1 MKKFATGNKL
11 SVTLFFL
18 VWSLLF
24 SFWVSAAT
32 PNEITVSAAASL
44 KNAFEDIGK
53 AFEAQNKG
61 IKIYFNFGAS
71 GDLKRQIE
79 GGAPVDVFASAAQRE
94 IDDLERQGGL
104 VAGTR
109 HNFAGNE
116 IVLARPSSSTIQ
128 LKSFNDL
135 TKQEVKK
142 IAIGNPLSVPVG
154 MYAEQVLK
162 YFGAWEGIKDKL
174 VFGESVR
181 QVLDYVAR
189 GEVDAGI
196 VFSTD
201 ALVRPKD
208 VTVVMKAP
216 EGSHLAVIY
225 PIAIV
230 KNTKNEKV
238 AKGFV
243 DFVMSDNAKR
253 ILEKYGFKVFVASK

>member
-1 MKKFATGNKL
+1 MKRFVMVAKYFVASICL
-11 SVTLFFL
+11 VCTLFSWTIF
-18 VWSLLF
+18 
-24 SFWVSAAT
+24 AAT
-32 PNEITVSAAASL
+32 PNEITISAAASL
-44 KNAFEDIGK
+44 KNAFEDMGK
-53 AFEAQNKG
+53 AFEGKNRSVKV
-61 IKIYFNFGAS
+61 YFNFGAS

-94 IDDLERQGGL
+94 MDDLERQGGL

-109 HNFAGNE
+109 RNFAGNE

-142 IAIGNPLSVPVG
+142 IAIGNPPSVPAG

-162 YFGAWEGIKDKL
+162 HFSVWETIKDKL

-201 ALVRPKD
+201 ALVRSKD
-208 VTVVMKAP
+208 VAVVMKAP
-216 EGSHLAVIY
+216 EGSHVAVIY

-230 KNTKNEKV
+230 KNTKNERL
-238 AKGFV
+238 AKNFV
-243 DFVMSDNAKR
+243 DWVTSDNGRR
-253 ILEKYGFKVFVASK
+253 ILEKYGFKGSVASK

>member
-1 MKKFATGNKL
+1 MKQFVLVAKFFAV
-11 SVTLFFL
+11 SVCLVCTLFS
-18 VWSLLF
+18 WSVF
-24 SFWVSAAT
+24 AAA
-32 PNEITVSAAASL
+32 PKEITVSAAASL

-53 AFEAQNKG
+53 AFEAKNRGVKV
-61 IKIYFNFGAS
+61 YFNFGAS

-94 IDDLERQGGL
+94 MDDLERQGGT

-109 HNFAGNE
+109 RNFAGNE
-116 IVLARPSSSTIQ
+116 IVLARPSAFTIQ
-128 LKSFNDL
+128 IKSFVDL
-135 TKQEVKK
+135 TKQEMKR
-142 IAIGNPLSVPVG
+142 IAIGNPPSVPAG

-162 YFGAWEGIKDKL
+162 YFGVWETIKDKL

-201 ALVRPKD
+201 ALVRSKD
-208 VTVVMKAP
+208 VVVVVKAP
-216 EGSHLAVIY
+216 EGSHVAVVY

-230 KNTKNEKV
+230 KNTKNEML
-238 AKGFV
+238 AKNFV
-243 DFVMSDNAKR
+243 DWVTSDNGRR
-253 ILEKYGFKVFVASK
+253 ILEKYGFKGSVASK

>member
-1 MKKFATGNKL
+1 VKRFVIVAKLFVASTCLVCFLLSWSVFA
-11 SVTLFFL
+11 
-18 VWSLLF
+18 
-24 SFWVSAAT
+24 AA
-32 PNEITVSAAASL
+32 PNEIIVSAAASL

-53 AFEAQNKG
+53 AFEAKNRGVKV
-61 IKIYFNFGAS
+61 YFNFGAS

-94 IDDLERQGGL
+94 MDDLERQGSL

-109 HNFAGNE
+109 RNFAGNE
-116 IVLARPSSSTIQ
+116 IVLARSSASTIQ
-128 LKSFNDL
+128 LKSFGDL
-135 TKQEVKK
+135 TKQEMKR
-142 IAIGNPLSVPVG
+142 IAIGNPSSVPAG

-162 YFGAWEGIKDKL
+162 HFGVWETIKDKL

-201 ALVRPKD
+201 ALVRSKD
-208 VTVVMKAP
+208 VVVAMKAP
-216 EGSHLAVIY
+216 EGSHVAVIY

-230 KNTKNEKV
+230 KNTKNERL
-238 AKGFV
+238 AKDFV
-243 DFVMSDNAKR
+243 DWVTSVNGRR
-253 ILEKYGFKVFVASK
+253 ILEKYGFKGSVAFK

>member
-1 MKKFATGNKL
+1 MTKLVTGIKLFAA
-11 SVTLFFL
+11 SICL
-18 VWSLLF
+18 VCFLF
-24 SFWVSAAT
+24 SWDVNAAA
-32 PNEITVSAAASL
+32 PNEITVSAATSL

-53 AFEAQNKG
+53 TFETQNKG
-61 IKIYFNFGAS
+61 VKVYFNFSAS

-94 IDDLERQGGL
+94 MDDLERHGGL

-109 HNFAGNE
+109 RNFAGNE
-116 IVLARPSSSTIQ
+116 MVLVRPSTSTIQ
-128 LKSFNDL
+128 LKSFVDL
-135 TKQEVKK
+135 TRQEIKK
-142 IAIGNPLSVPVG
+142 VAIGNPSSVPAG

-162 YFGAWEGIKDKL
+162 YFSIWEGIKGKL
-174 VFGESVR
+174 IFGESVR

-201 ALVRPKD
+201 AFVRSKD
-208 VTVVMKAP
+208 VVVIMKAP
-216 EGSHLAVIY
+216 EGSHVAVVY

-238 AKGFV
+238 AKGFL
-243 DFVMSDNAKR
+243 DFVMSDNGRK
-253 ILEKYGFKVFVASK
+253 ILEKYGFKGSAASK

>member
-1 MKKFATGNKL
+1 MKKFLKGI
-11 SVTLFFL
+11 TLLMAISCL
-18 VWSLLF
+18 VSPLF
-24 SFWVSAAT
+24 SFGVFAA

-53 AFEAQNKG
+53 AFESQKGG
-61 IKIYFNFGAS
+61 IKVYSNFGSS

-94 IDDLERQGGL
+94 MDDLERQGIL
-104 VAGTR
+104 APGTR
-109 HNFAGNE
+109 RNFAGNE
-116 IVLARPSSSTIQ
+116 IVLARPSTSNVQ

-142 IAIGNPLSVPVG
+142 IAIGNPPSVPAG

-162 YFGAWEGIKDKL
+162 YFRVWEGIKDKF

-201 ALVRPKD
+201 AMARSKD
-208 VTVVMKAP
+208 VAVVMKAP
-216 EGSHLAVIY
+216 AGSHVAVVY

-230 KNTKNEKV
+230 RNTKNEKV
-238 AKGFV
+238 AKDFV
-243 DFVMSDNAKR
+243 DFVTSDVGKR
-253 ILEKYGFKVFVASK
+253 ILEKYGFKVSGNIK

>member
-1 MKKFATGNKL
+1 MAKVVTGIKL
-11 SVTLFFL
+11 FIGSICFVC
-18 VWSLLF
+18 SLF
-24 SFWVSAAT
+24 SWGVLAAA

-53 AFEAQNKG
+53 AFEVQNKG
-61 IKIYFNFGAS
+61 IKVYFNFGTS

-79 GGAPVDVFASAAQRE
+79 SGAPVDVFASAALRE
-94 IDDLERQGGL
+94 MDDLERQGGL
-104 VAGTR
+104 VTGTMR
-109 HNFAGNE
+109 NFAANE
-116 IVLARPSSSTIQ
+116 IVLARPSASSIQ
-128 LKSFNDL
+128 LKSFGDL
-135 TKQEVKK
+135 TRQEIKMV
-142 IAIGNPLSVPVG
+142 AIGNPPSVPAG

-162 YFGAWEGIKDKL
+162 YFGVWEGIKGKL

-201 ALVRPKD
+201 ALVRSKD
-208 VTVVMKAP
+208 VAVVMKAP
-216 EGSHLAVIY
+216 AGSHMAVLY
-225 PIAIV
+225 PIAMV

-243 DFVMSDNAKR
+243 DFVMSDDAKR
-253 ILEKYGFKVFVASK
+253 ILERYGFKVPVASR

>member
-1 MKKFATGNKL
+1 MRKLATGIGLGIMSICLVCSL
-11 SVTLFFL
+11 SSWDVH
-18 VWSLLF
+18 
-24 SFWVSAAT
+24 AAG
-32 PNEITVSAAASL
+32 PIEITVSAAASL
-44 KNAFEDIGK
+44 KNAFEETGK

-61 IKIYFNFGAS
+61 IKVYFNFGPS

-79 GGAPVDVFASAAQRE
+79 GGAPVDVFASAALRE
-94 IDDLERQGGL
+94 MDDLERQDDL

-109 HNFAGNE
+109 HNFASNE
-116 IVLARPSSSTIQ
+116 IALTKPSASNLQ

-135 TKQEVKK
+135 TRQEIKRV
-142 IAIGNPLSVPVG
+142 AIGNPPSVPAG

-162 YFGAWEGIKDKL
+162 YFRVWEAIKDKL

-201 ALVRPKD
+201 ALVRSKD
-208 VTVVMKAP
+208 VAVVMKAP
-216 EGSHLAVIY
+216 AGSHAAVVY

-230 KNTKNEKV
+230 KKTKNEKG
-238 AKGFV
+238 ARGFV
-243 DFVMSDNAKR
+243 DFVMSDKARR
-253 ILEKYGFKVFVASK
+253 ILEKYGFRGSVASP